1 MGQLLQKIEKGLS
14 SRLARIFGDTFTLC
28 FFILIIIVPIL
39 YIFTFVGSEWSS
51 IIANVFNHPISGNEQ
66 WFDLTAALSRSFQIA
81 GLVTIIDVIIGLP
94 MALILARYNFRGK
107 KYIDTLIDLPLAV
120 PTAALGFSIY
130 LFWGSQWGI
139 GGLLGLES
147 GLFSEGPLMI
157 ILVHIV
163 FTYPYIVRNL
173 KEVILRVDR
182 TYEHAAQSLGASKFT
197 VFRTITGPLMK
208 EGLVAGSILAFTR
221 SLGETGATMI
231 VFGVTETSPIQIV
244 AWKNLGLF
252 GPAAFLTMILV
263 LVALGLLILLKLITR
278 RVGLPIHRVFPRAE
292 RKLSHPI
299 VRKSRNMIIAI
310 IFLVVVILPS
320 LWTFVYIG
328 INGEAV
334 IAQTFLA
341 SDNKLAAF
349 WLSFMSSLSIAG
361 MVTLICIVLGIPMA
375 LIMVRR
381 KWGRVKSLLDG
392 MIDIPLVIPS
402 AALGFSVFV
411 FWGTLGP
418 FGPEGLFSPGYWLI
432 VLVHVVFCYPYM
444 VRVLIPIIKSIDPG
458 YEEAARTLGA
468 PSFTVFRTSTWP
480 LLKRGVLAGSII
492 TFTRS
497 LGETGA
503 TLVVMGLA
511 RTVPVLIVD
520 WVEAQSL
527 AAAAFAS
534 ILIIIFSFVLIF
546 VLRKITL
553 EEEAKT

>member
-1 MGQLLQKIEKGLS
+1 MGVVQKIEKGLS
-14 SRLARIFGDTFTLC
+14 SRFARIFSDTFTIV

-39 YIFTFVGSEWSS
+39 YIFTFVGTEWDS
-51 IIANVFNHPISGNEQ
+51 IFTNVFSHPISGSEQ
-66 WFDLTAALSRSFQIA
+66 WFDLTTALLRSFEIA
-81 GLVTIIDVIIGLP
+81 AIVTLIDIIIGLP

-107 KYIDTLIDLPLAV
+107 KYLDTLIDLPLAV

-130 LFWGSQWGI
+130 LFWGTQWGL
-139 GGLLGLES
+139 GGLFGLES

-173 KEVILRVDR
+173 KEVIMRVDR
-182 TYEHAAQSLGASKFT
+182 TYELAAQSLGASKFT

-208 EGLVAGSILAFTR
+208 EGLVAGAILAFTR

-244 AWKNLGLF
+244 AWRNLGLF

-263 LVALGLLILLKLITR
+263 LVALGLLLLLKIITR
-278 RVGLPIHRVFPRAE
+278 RVGLPIHRIFPRAE
-292 RKLSHPI
+292 RVLSHSI
-299 VRKSRNMIIAI
+299 LRRSRNALIGL

-328 INGEAV
+328 INNEAV
-334 IAQTFLA
+334 NSQMFL
-341 SDNKLAAF
+341 SGDNKLAAF
-349 WLSFMSSLSIAG
+349 WLSLMNSLSIAG

-375 LIMVRR
+375 LILVRR
-381 KWGRVKSLLDG
+381 KWGRIKTILDSL
-392 MIDIPLVIPS
+392 IDIPLVIPS

-418 FGPEGLFSPGYWLI
+418 FGPDGLFSPGYWLI

-444 VRVLIPIIKSIDPG
+444 VRVLIPIISSLDPG

-468 PSFTVFRTSTWP
+468 PSFTVFRTCTWP
-480 LLKRGVLAGSII
+480 LLKQGVIAGSII

-503 TLVVMGLA
+503 TLVVMGLV

-527 AAAAFAS
+527 AAAAFSS
-534 ILIIIFSFVLIF
+534 IIIIIFSFFLILI
-546 VLRKITL
+546 LRRITL
-553 EEEAKT
+553 EEAEVQ

>member
-1 MGQLLQKIEKGLS
+1 MGHLIQKIERALS
-14 SRLARIFGDTFTLC
+14 TRFSRIFGDAFTLS
-28 FFILIIIVPIL
+28 FFIIIIIIPIL
-39 YIFTFVGSEWSS
+39 YIFTFVGTEWNT
-51 IIANVFNHPISGNEQ
+51 IATEIFNHPITGNEQ
-66 WFDLTAALSRSFQIA
+66 WFDLTAALLRSFEIA
-81 GLVTIIDVIIGLP
+81 ALVTFIDILIGLP
-94 MALILARYNFRGK
+94 MALILARKNFKGK
-107 KYIDTLIDLPLAV
+107 KYLDTLIDLPLAV

-130 LFWGSQWGI
+130 LFWGTQWGI

-173 KEVILRVDR
+173 KEVIMRVDR
-182 TYEHAAQSLGASKFT
+182 TYEQAARSLGAPPFT
-197 VFRTITGPLMK
+197 VFRTITGPIMK
-208 EGLVAGSILAFTR
+208 EGLVAGAILAFTR

-231 VFGVTETSPIQIV
+231 VFGIAETSPIQIV
-244 AWKNLGLF
+244 AWRGQGLF

-263 LVALGLLILLKLITR
+263 LTALGLLLLLKLITR

-299 VRKSRNMIIAI
+299 LRKSRNALIGL

-320 LWTFVYIG
+320 LWTFVYVG
-328 INGEAV
+328 INGESV
-334 IAQTFLA
+334 YSQMFLS
-341 SDNKLAAF
+341 SDHKLSAF
-349 WLSFMSSLSIAG
+349 WLSLMSSLSIAG

-381 KWGRVKSLLDG
+381 KWGKIKAFLDA

-418 FGPEGLFSPGYWLI
+418 FGPGGLFSPGYWLI
-432 VLVHVVFCYPYM
+432 ILVHVVFCYPYM
-444 VRVLIPIIKSIDPG
+444 VRVLIPIISSIDPG
-458 YEEAARTLGA
+458 YEEAAKTLGA
-468 PSFTVFRTSTWP
+468 PSFTVFRTCTWP

-527 AAAAFAS
+527 AAAGFAS
-534 ILIIIFSFVLIF
+534 ISIILFSYFLIF
-546 VLRKITL
+546 FLRKITL
-553 EEEAKT
+553 EKK

>member
-1 MGQLLQKIEKGLS
+1 MGRVIERLEKALS
-14 SRLARIFGDTFTLC
+14 TRSARVFGDSFTIG
-28 FFILIIIVPIL
+28 FFVFMIIIPIL
-39 YIFTFVGSEWSS
+39 YIFTFVGTEWTS
-51 IIANVFNHPISGNEQ
+51 ISTEIFNHPITGNEQ
-66 WFDLTAALSRSFQIA
+66 WFDLGTALLRSFEIA
-81 GLVTIIDVIIGLP
+81 GLVTVIDIIIGLP
-94 MALILARYNFRGK
+94 MALILARKNFRGK

-130 LFWGSQWGI
+130 LFWGTQWGI
-139 GGLLGLES
+139 GGLFGLES

-173 KEVILRVDR
+173 KEVIMRVD
-182 TYEHAAQSLGASKFT
+182 TTLEQAAQSLGASRFT
-197 VFRTITGPLMK
+197 VFRTITGPIMK
-208 EGLVAGSILAFTR
+208 EGLVAGAILAFTR

-244 AWKNLGLF
+244 AWRGMGLF

-263 LVALGLLILLKLITR
+263 LVALCLLLMLKLLTR
-278 RVGLPIHRVFPRAE
+278 RVGLPIRRIFPRAE
-292 RKLSHPI
+292 RKLSHPVLRI
-299 VRKSRNMIIAI
+299 SRNTLIGI

-320 LWTFVYIG
+320 LWTFVYLG
-328 INGEAV
+328 INGEAAYNQMFV
-334 IAQTFLA
+334 A
-341 SDNKLAAF
+341 SDNKFAAF
-349 WLSFMSSLSIAG
+349 WVSLMSSLSIGG
-361 MVTLICIVLGIPMA
+361 MVTLLCIVLGIPMA

-381 KWGRVKSLLDG
+381 KWGRVKALLDT

-418 FGPEGLFSPGYWLI
+418 FGPGGLFTPGYWLI
-432 VLVHVVFCYPYM
+432 VLTHVVFCYPYM
-444 VRVLIPIIKSIDPG
+444 VRVLIPIVASLDPG

-468 PSFTVFRTSTWP
+468 PSFTVFRTCTWP

-534 ILIIIFSFVLIF
+534 IIIIIFSFLLIF
-546 VLRKITL
+546 ILRRITL
-553 EEEAKT
+553 ESEQG